1 MMNTPISL
9 GVGDILTER
18 PFTHPH
24 HTHNDQAVLQQLA
37 AILYPIADR
46 RRQVEEAQQFH
57 VVRTSDAAGQA
68 HRIIL
73 IRPQTL
79 LARRSLTLVG
89 FFGQRRAQAD
99 DARLH
104 PLDEVL
110 VQELPGNPDLL
121 SYSSVALPCGN
132 YANLVLFARPE
143 GKQQWSQSQ
152 THAEAVDLAPDF
164 YASVRIYN
172 GRFPQGLHPDA
183 IPHLDTVKYF
193 DYGSQPLWRA
203 VRRLGQ

>member
-1 MMNTPISL
+1 MMNAPISL

-37 AILYPIADR
+37 AILYPLAGRWQSGTGARLPASIQA
-46 RRQVEEAQQFH
+46 
-57 VVRTSDAAGQA
+57 TDAAGRS

-73 IRPQTL
+73 LQPQMLLGLRP
-79 LARRSLTLVG
+79 LTLVG
-89 FFGQRRAQAD
+89 FFGQRRSLAD
-99 DARLH
+99 ETRLH

-110 VQELPGNPDLL
+110 VQELPGHPDLL
-121 SYSSVALPCGN
+121 SYSSVALSCGN

-152 THAEAVDLAPDF
+152 THAQAVALAPDF
-164 YASVRIYN
+164 YTSVRIYN
-172 GRFPQGLHPDA
+172 GRFPQGLLPDA
-183 IPHLDTVKYF
+183 VPHLDSVKYF

-203 VRRLGQ
+203 VRLLR